1 MCVKQITTH
10 QAKTHLSQLI
20 REVQAGEKVVILNGK
35 VPVAELTAAERGSP
49 LRPKVGTVTSR
60 PVHYAD
66 DAFAPLTKDELTEWG
81 L

>member
-1 MCVKQITTH
+1 MSVKQITTH

-35 VPVAELTAAERGSP
+35 VPVAELTAAEGGLPS
-49 LRPKVGTVTSR
+49 RPKVGTVTSR

-66 DAFAPLTKDELTEWG
+66 DAFAPLTNDELKEWG